1 MDKLIKTADQ
11 LEGEFRNKQV
21 LIGDWVD
28 QAQAGECRHRAL
40 LFKILADEAGLDVA
54 LVRGNYAGGS
64 PPGHAWNEASLGDGR
79 RVIVDVMQD
88 GARPRCLEVTAPEVI
103 EHYLKVDDTPW
114 YGVGRADGARPAARV
129 ADDVVA
135 KLLYRRFTV
144 DISALDEVKDAGRTL
159 VSLKHQIDM
168 VVAARMKPQVAGFFS
183 TVLIKL
189 GEIRDGS
196 MGVYDG
202 SAVVLTT
209 DPIHPDRG
217 VLIHE
222 LLHAYHDRKMDVEAK
237 KRVTAYYEEAP
248 RAYNLPRTEY
258 AMSNEREFFAVT
270 GSIYL
275 RGTSSRKPHDR
286 TTIRAAQPEY
296 YKFLGELFDPEP
308 ADTREAAGR

>member
-1 MDKLIKTADQ
+1 M
-11 LEGEFRNKQV
+11 
-21 LIGDWVD
+21 
-28 QAQAGECRHRAL
+28 

-64 PPGHAWNEASLGDGR
+64 PPGHAWNEVSLGDGR
-79 RVIVDVMQD
+79 RVIVDVMHD

-114 YGVGRADGARPAARV
+114 YGVGRADDPRPAARV

-135 KLLYRRFTV
+135 KLLYRRFAV
-144 DISALDEVKDAGRTL
+144 DISALDEVKDAGQTL
-159 VSLKHQIDM
+159 VSLKHQIDI
-168 VVAARMKPQVAGFFS
+168 VVAARMKPEVAGFFS

-222 LLHAYHDRKMDVEAK
+222 LLHAYHDRKMGVEAK

-248 RAYNLPRTEY
+248 E
-258 AMSNEREFFAVT
+258 
-270 GSIYL
+270 
-275 RGTSSRKPHDR
+275 R
-286 TTIRAAQPEY
+286 TTCP
-296 YKFLGELFDPEP
+296 GPSMP
-308 ADTREAAGR
+308 CPTSGNSSP